1 MHKINSFL
9 LKNILIIDDEEKL
22 RGLLARIVKSEGFD
36 VIEAPDLKSG
46 FKKLEQNDIDV
57 VLCDVKLPD
66 GNGVDFLQKIK
77 TSFPLAEVILLT
89 AYGNISD
96 GVQAMKNGAFDYI
109 VKGDDN
115 DKIIPLLYKAFEKVQ
130 LQKKVIQLEKRISDK
145 YSFDT
150 IIGKSKAIEQVI
162 DLAKKVAKTNSTVLL
177 TGETGT
183 GKEVFAQAIH
193 ENSSHANKSFVAL
206 NCSTFSKEILESEL
220 FGHKQG
226 AFTGAI
232 KDKKGFIEEANGGT
246 LFLDEIGEMPLELQA
261 KLLRVLE
268 TNEFIPIGDTTPK
281 KSNFRLIAA
290 TNRDLK
296 AESEAHRFRSDL
308 YFRLNIFEI
317 NIPPLRERVKDIAS
331 LVHYFV
337 NKFSSSINKKILE
350 VDTNFLHKLELYNW
364 PGNVRELKNVIE
376 RAVILA
382 NSDILTVD
390 VLPYEMQHQS
400 DNSTKLMSAFS
411 MNSVE
416 KLHIQKVLNHTKGNK
431 AETARLLEIGIATLY
446 RKLDEYNIQ

>member
-1 MHKINSFL
+1 M

-22 RGLLARIVKSEGFD
+22 RHLLARIIKSEGFD
-36 VIEAPDLKSG
+36 VFEAPDLKSG

-77 TSFPLAEVILLT
+77 PVFPLTEVILLT
-89 AYGNISD
+89 AFGKISD

-115 DKIIPLLYKAFEKVQ
+115 DKIIPLLYKALEKVQ
-130 LQKKVIQLEKRISDK
+130 LQKKVKQLEKRISDK
-145 YSFDT
+145 YSFDN
-150 IIGKSKAIEQVI
+150 IIGKSKGLEQVI
-162 DLAKKVAKTNSTVLL
+162 DLAKKVAKTDSTVLL

-193 ENSSHANKSFVAL
+193 ENSNRVGKSFVAL

-268 TNEFIPIGDTTPK
+268 TNEYIQIGDTTPR

-296 AESEAHRFRSDL
+296 TESDEHRFRSDL

-317 NIPPLRERVKDIAS
+317 KIPPLRERVKDIVP

-337 NKFSSSINKKILE
+337 KEFSSRSNKKELTINP
-350 VDTNFLHKLELYNW
+350 DFLHKLETYHW

-376 RAVILA
+376 RSVILV
-382 NSDILTVD
+382 NDDVLTQD
-390 VLPYEMQHQS
+390 VLPYEMQHQT
-400 DNSTKLMSAFS
+400 DKVNKTLSAFS
-411 MNSVE
+411 MQSVE
-416 KLHIQKVLNHTKGNK
+416 KLHIQKVLNYTKGNK

-446 RKLDEYNIQ
+446 RKIDDFGL

>member
-1 MHKINSFL
+1 M
-9 LKNILIIDDEEKL
+9 KNILIIDDEEKL
-22 RGLLARIVKSEGFD
+22 RHLLARIIRSEGFE
-36 VIEAPDLKSG
+36 VFEAADLKSG
-46 FKKLEQNDIDV
+46 FKKLEHNDIDA

-77 TSFPLAEVILLT
+77 VAFPFTEVILLT
-89 AYGNISD
+89 AFGKISD

-115 DKIIPLLYKAFEKVQ
+115 DKIIPLLYKALEKVQ
-130 LQKKVIQLEKRISDK
+130 LQKKVKQLEKRISDK
-145 YSFDT
+145 YSFDN
-150 IIGKSKAIEQVI
+150 IIGKSKGLEQVI
-162 DLAKKVAKTNSTVLL
+162 DLAQRVSKTDSTVLL
-177 TGETGT
+177 MGETGT

-193 ENSSHANKSFVAL
+193 ENSNRVGKSFVAL

-232 KDKKGFIEEANGGT
+232 KDKKGYIEEANGGT

-268 TNEFIPIGDTTPK
+268 TSEYIQLGDTKPR

-296 AESEAHRFRSDL
+296 VESEEHRFRSDL

-317 NIPPLRERVKDIAS
+317 KIPPLRERVKDILPLA
-331 LVHYFV
+331 HYYV
-337 NKFSSSINKKILE
+337 KQFSEKINKKALSIDE
-350 VDTNFLHKLELYNW
+350 GFMQKMESYQW

-376 RAVILA
+376 RSVILV
-382 NSDILTVD
+382 NGDVLTQD
-390 VLPYEMQHQS
+390 VLPYEMQHQVVKTNKS
-400 DNSTKLMSAFS
+400 VSAFS
-411 MNSVE
+411 MQSVE
-416 KLHIQKVLNHTKGNK
+416 KLHIQKVFNYTKGNK